1 MKKVYKDKIV
11 NIENTDVFDAKF
23 SFDYLNFDYDSNY
36 DVEVIF
42 MSDLLE
48 PRKND
53 EIADKLVNKPAM
65 YSNVYSPKDEL
76 EIFTELFENAIN
88 NNKKI
93 HIVGITLWEEIDML
107 ERYYDSLW
115 YMRDDVNCYVP
126 NFAEALVTVSVKI
139 ENIMWKGSDY
149 KRMWKK
155 IFFNP
160 PVRES
165 GQVKSMFKAI
175 NRGSMAGIYIE
186 DKTEEVEKFLSEC
199 VVTEKILPLTF
210 AKLLKYNGEQIG
222 FSWNTSELI
231 IEY

>member
-23 SFDYLNFDYDSNY
+23 SFDYLNFDYRSNP

-42 MSDLLE
+42 LSDLLE
-48 PRKND
+48 SRKNND
-53 EIADKLVNKPAM
+53 IFDKLWNKPAM

-76 EIFTELFENAIN
+76 EIFTELFESAIN
-88 NNKKI
+88 NKKKI
-93 HIVGITLWEEIDML
+93 HIVWVTLGEEIDML
-107 ERYYDSLW
+107 EKYYDSLG
-115 YMRDDVNCYVP
+115 YMREDVNCFVP
-126 NFAEALVTVSVKI
+126 NFSEALVTISVKI

-165 GQVKSMFKAI
+165 WQVKSMFKSI

-186 DKTEEVEKFLSEC
+186 EKTEEIEKFLSEC

-210 AKLLKYNGEQIG
+210 AKLLKYNGEEIG
-222 FSWNTSELI
+222 FSWNTSELV